1 MIVDANILIYA
12 VDENSEHH
20 TVAKNWLTNAL
31 NGPTRV
37 GIPWVSLIA
46 FQRITTH
53 PRIYANP
60 LSPATASD
68 IMDAWTQLLNV
79 WIPAPG
85 KHHGRLLRMLT
96 SESGARGNLVTDAH
110 LAALAL
116 EHGTSV
122 VSFDADFSKFADIH
136 WENPL
141 DSPNNA

>member
-12 VDENSEHH
+12 VDENSAHH
-20 TVAKNWLTNAL
+20 AVAKNWLTNAL

-46 FQRITTH
+46 FQRISTH
-53 PRIYANP
+53 PRIYPNP
-60 LSPATASD
+60 LSPSAASD
-68 IMDAWTQLLNV
+68 IMEAWIEHPNV

-85 KHHGRLLRMLT
+85 NHHSRLLRMLT
-96 SESGARGNLVTDAH
+96 NESGARGNLVTDAH
-110 LAALAL
+110 LGALAL

-122 VSFDADFSKFADIH
+122 VSFDADFSQFPDVH

-141 DSPNNA
+141 NSPNNA